1 MNVAKRRYGSRREE
15 LIAAVAKVGVPE
27 AVRRIKS
34 VAHETDSQA
43 DKLEAMSWREADWFE
58 DACALVRRLVPPAE
72 PYEVQHAAE
81 RIVAQLQQVWM
92 HHGRRPAVEEAAK
105 LASQQLGTL
114 KAVAAKKAKQAN
126 LSNTPKD

>member
-1 MNVAKRRYGSRREE
+1 MSAESNTTGWDKAEE
-15 LIAAVAKVGVPE
+15 
-27 AVRRIKS
+27 
-34 VAHETDSQA
+34 
-43 DKLEAMSWREADWFE
+43 REAGWFE
-58 DACALVRRLVPPAE
+58 DACALVRKLVPAAE

-126 LSNTPKD
+126 LSNTSKDENTHEHHLKLPDHVAPQGQQHHKEHSRR